1 MSNTVQASYRVEV
14 DAKKVNELLAAL
26 NDQEAKKGIK
36 AGLRKSAGI
45 IRKQAQKN
53 LVAVAPGAAHSST
66 KGGVTYKPLKNEI
79 NIAVYR
85 NASGARVDLLN
96 KRRKGSRAFM
106 LRIFEGGT
114 KKRELTGKKK
124 LTKKKGYPIGAN
136 RGVIEASY
144 FFKQAVEAKKSEAE
158 QSLERNIL
166 DSIKKVIA
174 KKK

>member
-26 NDQEAKKGIK
+26 NDKEAKKAIK

-85 NASGARVDLLN
+85 NASGARVDLLD

-106 LRIFEGGT
+106 LKFFEAGT
-114 KKRELTGKKK
+114 KERATNK
-124 LTKKKGYPIGAN
+124 GAN
-136 RGVIEASY
+136 RGSINASY

-166 DSIKKVIA
+166 ESIKKVIA